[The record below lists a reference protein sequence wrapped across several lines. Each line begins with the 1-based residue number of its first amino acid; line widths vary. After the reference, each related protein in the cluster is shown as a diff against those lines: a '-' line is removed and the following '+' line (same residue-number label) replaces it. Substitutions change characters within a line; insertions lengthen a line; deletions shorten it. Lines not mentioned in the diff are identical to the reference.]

1 MNAAVAAAAAI
12 AGVLTGVIAMLAFRW
27 SERDQARPTRSSL
40 HTEAVLPPG
49 VDTVLSVLRSS
60 AVVLDEA
67 DAVVK
72 ASSAAYALGLVRGGE
87 LAVEPMLKM
96 ARETRRDGEIR
107 QVDLD
112 LPRRGTGRGDALAVS
127 ARVAPLG
134 SRLVLLL
141 VEDMTEARRIEA
153 VRRDFVAN
161 VSHELK
167 TPVGALSLLSEA
179 VLDAADDPEAVERFA
194 GRMQYE
200 SNRLTS
206 LVQELID
213 LSRVQNDDPMGDSE
227 RVGVDELMA
236 EAVDRC
242 RQSAS
247 SKQITLVAG
256 STSQD
261 SGSGSDSGSGEDGGL
276 YLWGNRS
283 QLAAALGNLVEN
295 AVNYS
300 PARTRVGIAGR
311 RVPAPGGDLI
321 EISVSDQGI
330 GISERDKERVFERF
344 YRVDPA
350 RSRAT
355 GGTGLGLAI
364 VKHVA
369 ASHGGEVTVWSAEGQ
384 GSTFTLRLPEAGRR
398 ASRTAQQGRDDGS
411 RPGTLREP
419 ADVEDEDDVA
429 AAAASE
435 LPSTAGPDD
444 PAASSAEQ
452 ASPSAEASPSADE
465 ADEAEEPDVLKPVEG
480 PDEAERSDEPREPHA
495 HGEENAGPAAG
506 EHGGSGESPR
516 ASESVTACEGVGSE
530 AASDDPEGPGGPGR
544 RDPGGPVEAGGTSA
558 TGDPA
563 PGEPRD
569 PGSTAK
575 PATWDRTGPEAATS
589 DQPGAAATAVG
600 PRAPGGPGPAL
611 EAASGEPQRPQE
623 QRSSGD
629 AVTRSAR
636 QTAAASGSPAGPAHP
651 ERQHTARPDSASVS
665 AAGSVPPSAERVFR
679 PSGPQFAQPRGLPR
693 TPEETAPEVLP

>member
-1 MNAAVAAAAAI
+1 MNVDAAVAAMAAI
-12 AGVLTGVIAMLAFRW
+12 AGLCTGVFAMLAFRW
-27 SERDQARPTRSSL
+27 SERDQVKPTRTSL

-72 ASSAAYALGLVRGGE
+72 ASSAAYALGLVRGGR
-87 LAVEPMLKM
+87 LAVEPMLQM
-96 ARETRRDGEIR
+96 ARDTRRDGEIR
-107 QVDLD
+107 QVELD

-141 VEDMTEARRIEA
+141 VEDLTEARRIEA

-179 VLDAADDPEAVERFA
+179 VMDASDDPEAVTRFA
-194 GRMQYE
+194 GRMQNE
-200 SNRLTS
+200 ATRLTN

-213 LSRVQNDDPMGDSE
+213 LSRVQNDDPLEDAE
-227 RVGVDELMA
+227 PVPVDELVA

-242 RQSAS
+242 RQQAGT
-247 SKQITLVAG
+247 KQITIASSIGG
-256 STSQD
+256 SE
-261 SGSGSDSGSGEDGGL
+261 GAAKRSGEADGL
-276 YLWGNRS
+276 HIWGNRG

-321 EISVSDQGI
+321 EIAVTDQGI
-330 GISERDKERVFERF
+330 GISEKDRDRIFERF

-384 GSTFTLRLPEAGRR
+384 GSTFTLRLPEAG
-398 ASRTAQQGRDDGS
+398 AVRDRE
-411 RPGTLREP
+411 RPPDLTGEGL
-419 ADVEDEDDVA
+419 DDEDRPY
-429 AAAASE
+429 E
-435 LPSTAGPDD
+435 TFND
-444 PAASSAEQ
+444 P
-452 ASPSAEASPSADE
+452 
-465 ADEAEEPDVLKPVEG
+465 L
-480 PDEAERSDEPREPHA
+480 
-495 HGEENAGPAAG
+495 
-506 EHGGSGESPR
+506 
-516 ASESVTACEGVGSE
+516 
-530 AASDDPEGPGGPGR
+530 
-544 RDPGGPVEAGGTSA
+544 
-558 TGDPA
+558 
-563 PGEPRD
+563 
-569 PGSTAK
+569 
-575 PATWDRTGPEAATS
+575 
-589 DQPGAAATAVG
+589 
-600 PRAPGGPGPAL
+600 
-611 EAASGEPQRPQE
+611 
-623 QRSSGD
+623 
-629 AVTRSAR
+629 
-636 QTAAASGSPAGPAHP
+636 PAHP
-651 ERQHTARPDSASVS
+651 
-665 AAGSVPPSAERVFR
+665 
-679 PSGPQFAQPRGLPR
+679 
-693 TPEETAPEVLP
+693 APEVLP